1 MKTND
6 TIKMA
11 ALGLTLH
18 KSRSA
23 LTILG
28 IVIGITS
35 IILVMSLG
43 QSAQQLIIG
52 EIQGLGSANV
62 YVIPGR
68 EPSGFDGGLSTILT
82 DSIKQR
88 DIDDLSKKNNV
99 PDAITVNP
107 VVFWPVA
114 VNYNSEVY
122 NSTLISST
130 EGIAD
135 FFDVKLAKGSMYT
148 YDDIVQRSDVAVI
161 GTKVAEKLFGLSDPI
176 GEKIK
181 IKSKSLRVI
190 GVFAPKGQS
199 PFVNFDEA
207 VIAPYTTAQQYILGI
222 KHFQRVTIQASSPDT
237 INNVI
242 SDVKAVLRANHNITD
257 PEKDDFFIQT
267 QDDLVKTIGTIT
279 TVLTVLLTSVA
290 AISLIVGGVGIMNI
304 MFVSVTERT
313 REIGLRKAVGA
324 TDKDILL
331 QFLAE
336 AVMLTFSGGVVGIIL
351 GTLLNVTA
359 VAIVNRALGINFPFI
374 FSYMGAFLG
383 VTVSSLIGLTFG
395 IFPARSAAKKSP
407 IEALR
412 YE

>member
-122 NSTLISST
+122 NSTLIGST